1 MTEHSEQAEPL
12 FDAGVREQITLQ
24 LLIESGRAPHESIG
38 FHAQQA
44 CEKFIKTVL
53 VLHGV
58 RFERTHDLVVLSR
71 LITDHNI
78 AIPVPAETLRRL
90 NTYAVQFRYEA
101 CPVEMIAME
110 AAQQAVAA
118 LLNWASKSFEE

>member
-1 MTEHSEQAEPL
+1 MTEHREQAEPL
-12 FDAGVREQITLQ
+12 FAAGIRDQETLQ

-71 LITDHNI
+71 LVIDHNI
-78 AIPVPAETLRRL
+78 SIPVMVETLRKL
-90 NTYAVQFRYEA
+90 NT
-101 CPVEMIAME
+101 
-110 AAQQAVAA
+110 
-118 LLNWASKSFEE
+118 